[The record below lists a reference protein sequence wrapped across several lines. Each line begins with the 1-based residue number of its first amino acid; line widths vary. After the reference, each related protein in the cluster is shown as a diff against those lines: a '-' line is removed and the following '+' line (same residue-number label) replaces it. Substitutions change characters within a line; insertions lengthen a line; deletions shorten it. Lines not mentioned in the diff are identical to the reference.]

1 VLIDPSLSE
10 AADKVEAPADA
21 EAVSGKEFSTDGRR
35 WKDEGDKSSSAE
47 KTGMKTK
54 REDDATAQPDGKKA
68 RKDEV
73 LHVNVDMSISEDIYD
88 ANVNEEET
96 V

>member
-21 EAVSGKEFSTDGRR
+21 EALPGKESSTDGRR
-35 WKDEGDKSSSAE
+35 WKDEGDKSSYAE
-47 KTGMKTK
+47 KTVMKTK